1 MEKGGPSGKGIQMTL
16 PPAGGGRLSRLPAAL
31 SCPREA
37 ERKAMPPL
45 AGRRMPLPLTAIADG
60 KKLPAETGKIA
71 LPRTSGM
78 RFSSV
83 AVSALSR
90 GRLKPGRPLPETVP
104 AQERKPVPFQSA
116 ATYVIIKV
124 S

>member
-1 MEKGGPSGKGIQMTL
+1 MTL

-60 KKLPAETGKIA
+60 KNFRREQGKSPFRGHRGCGFHPSRLAPYPAAG
-71 LPRTSGM
+71 
-78 RFSSV
+78 
-83 AVSALSR
+83 
-90 GRLKPGRPLPETVP
+90 
-104 AQERKPVPFQSA
+104 
-116 ATYVIIKV
+116 
-124 S
+124 